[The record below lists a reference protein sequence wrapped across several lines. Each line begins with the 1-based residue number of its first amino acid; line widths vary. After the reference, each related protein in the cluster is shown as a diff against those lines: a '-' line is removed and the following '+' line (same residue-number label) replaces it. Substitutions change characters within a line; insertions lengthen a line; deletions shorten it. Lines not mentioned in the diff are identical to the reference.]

1 MTGKWLSFIIRPM
14 NKNQPKTEYPL
25 ILLEETDSTNRVAR
39 ELAQKGA
46 PQGAAVVAKGQTAGY
61 GRRGRAFFSPK
72 GSGLYCSVILR
83 PDPKA
88 FDAARV
94 TVTAAVAVA
103 EAVEQVLGLA
113 LSVKWVNDLYFRN
126 KKVCGI
132 LAQGQTE
139 GESFACI
146 LGIGLNVYAPKEG
159 FGELDPIAGAL
170 LDGEPDPKIMDGLR
184 DEILDR
190 FFALYGGDFAPCLAE
205 YRRRSFLTDKTVTV
219 VQGEKRL
226 RGIVRGI
233 DERGALLVELGG
245 TVTAFSSGEIALE
258 DYR

>member
-1 MTGKWLSFIIRPM
+1 M
-14 NKNQPKTEYPL
+14 
-25 ILLEETDSTNRVAR
+25 EETDSTNRVAR
-39 ELAQKGA
+39 DLAQKGA
-46 PQGAAVVAKGQTAGY
+46 PEGAVVVAKRQTAGF
-61 GRRGRAFFSPK
+61 GRMGRPFFSPK

-83 PDPKA
+83 PDPKR

-113 LSVKWVNDLYFRN
+113 LTVKWVNDLYFRN

-132 LAQGQTE
+132 LAQGFSE
-139 GESFACI
+139 GDSFACI
-146 LGIGLNVYAPKEG
+146 LGIGLNVYAPEAG
-159 FGELDPIAGAL
+159 FGALAPIAGAL
-170 LDGEPDPKIMDGLR
+170 LEGDPDQKKIDQIR
-184 DEILDR
+184 DAILDR
-190 FFALYGGDFAPCLAE
+190 FFALYREDFAPCLAE

-219 VQGEKRL
+219 VQGETRL

-233 DERGALLVELGG
+233 DERGALLVEIGG
-245 TVTAFSSGEIALE
+245 SITAFSSGEIALE

>member
-1 MTGKWLSFIIRPM
+1 M
-14 NKNQPKTEYPL
+14 NKNQPKTEYTL
-25 ILLEETDSTNRVAR
+25 TLLEETDSTNRMAR

-46 PQGAAVVAKGQTAGY
+46 PEGAVVVAKGQTAGY
-61 GRRGRAFFSPK
+61 GRMGRPFFSPK
-72 GSGLYCSVILR
+72 GSGLYCSVVLR
-83 PDPKA
+83 PDPKG
-88 FDAARV
+88 FDASRV

-103 EAVEQVLGLA
+103 EAVEQVLGISL
-113 LSVKWVNDLYFRN
+113 LVKWVNDLYYCR

-132 LAQGQTE
+132 LAQGFSE
-139 GESFACI
+139 GENFACI

-159 FGELDPIAGAL
+159 FGALDPIAGAL
-170 LDGEPDPKIMDGLR
+170 LEGEPDPKIMDRLR
-184 DEILDR
+184 TEILER
-190 FFALYGGDFAPCLAE
+190 FFARYRGDFAPCLEE

-233 DERGALLVELGG
+233 DERGALLVEIGG